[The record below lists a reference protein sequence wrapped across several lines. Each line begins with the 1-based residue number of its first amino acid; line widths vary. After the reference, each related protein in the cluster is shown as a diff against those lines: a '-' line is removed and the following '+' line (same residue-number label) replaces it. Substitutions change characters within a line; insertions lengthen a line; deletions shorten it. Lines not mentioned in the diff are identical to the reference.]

1 VEDTALY
8 RIVYHYRDQF
18 ESSWEEQFSERYGI
32 LRDEVLSGL
41 DRYLNCGILKH
52 GCALACCENSAC
64 GHSLLIPF
72 SCKRRGVCPSC
83 QAKRGVVFA
92 EKLHEQVLLE
102 QPHRH
107 LVFSIPKRLR
117 IYFRFDR
124 RLFSQLYRAA
134 WQSWCEYLDAVLP
147 GKTPGMIMALHTA
160 GSLLNWHPH
169 IHAIAL
175 DGGVDPRQNFIQLP
189 EEIDTALLQ
198 EFFAEKVL
206 SFLLEAEL
214 VDQTTVDSM
223 RSWKHSG
230 FNVYAGSPIGAGE
243 SDARCFLARYLKKA
257 PLSLERLSIDESG
270 VEPVVRYVQ
279 QSDDSKPDTESVREM
294 SPLEFL
300 AELSC
305 HIPRVFEQTT
315 RYFGVYSP
323 RTRGVRRREAEFEKL
338 LQNNFEPLESLPE
351 QKPKPTQSWARCMKL
366 VFELDPLLCPK
377 CGSAM
382 KIKSFILSS
391 REIERICKHQGLVS
405 WRAPPQFWC
414 RGQGGEKI
422 WLDESQEFSQIQ

>member
-1 VEDTALY
+1 M
-8 RIVYHYRDQF
+8 
-18 ESSWEEQFSERYGI
+18 
-32 LRDEVLSGL
+32 VL
-41 DRYLNCGILKH
+41 
-52 GCALACCENSAC
+52 
-64 GHSLLIPF
+64 
-72 SCKRRGVCPSC
+72 
-83 QAKRGVVFA
+83 
-92 EKLHEQVLLE
+92 
-102 QPHRH
+102 
-107 LVFSIPKRLR
+107 
-117 IYFRFDR
+117 
-124 RLFSQLYRAA
+124 
-134 WQSWCEYLDAVLP
+134 
-147 GKTPGMIMALHTA
+147 ALHTA

-175 DGGVDPRQNFIQLP
+175 DGGVDPRQNFAQLP

-214 VDQTTVDSM
+214 IEQTTVDSM

-243 SDARCFLARYLKKA
+243 SDARCFIARYLKKA
-257 PLSLERLSIDESG
+257 SLSLERLSIDESG
-270 VEPVVRYVQ
+270 VEPVVRYVLP
-279 QSDDSKPDTESVREM
+279 SDDSKPDTKNFREM

-323 RTRGVRRREAEFEKL
+323 RTRGVRRREEEFEKL
-338 LQNNFEPLESLPE
+338 RQNNFEPLESLPE
-351 QKPKPTQSWARCMKL
+351 EKPKPTQSWARCIKL
-366 VFELDPLLCPK
+366 VFEVDPLLCPK

-391 REIERICKHQGLVS
+391 REIERICKHQGVVS

-414 RGQGGEKI
+414 RGQGGETI